1 MKDQIAPLEITSDE
15 KTMATLAHVLQL
27 VGCLVRHNIFV
38 RIFSRRKGSVGSSTF
53 SSIFPRY
60 LRCVDRYFQ
69 YYGTQSF
76 LAIYFGIKAGRGEWA
91 SYPFVGRW
99 GRHIVGA

>member
-38 RIFSRRKGSVGSSTF
+38 RIFSRRKGSVGSSTSLRF
-53 SSIFPRY
+53 FLGIFA
-60 LRCVDRYFQ
+60 VWVV
-69 YYGTQSF
+69 T
-76 LAIYFGIKAGRGEWA
+76 FGIMGLNL
-91 SYPFVGRW
+91 SLPFTSV
-99 GRHIVGA
+99 